1 MNPFAPR
8 PGATDPTPT
17 AVLIAAWARLANQ
30 RSAARHPL
38 SIKPSLIA
46 GTTHGARDAAQL
58 SRRTDRR
65 PAHRDAT
72 QQGYEMQN
80 IQHAFSHFLTSLP
93 QLVRSARAA
102 IIKLPRP
109 VRAPRRDASQ
119 TPVTASASR
128 TPTFG
133 RALRRGGLAATAT
146 LALAACGE
154 DPLRYA
160 TPPAAT
166 QARQPI
172 AYSRVGIREVSL
184 PTYAALEEITVVQ
197 PDGALSSTPDSLWA
211 DDPAREVTLSVT
223 RTLSQATG
231 ATVAAEPWPFRDV
244 PDATVD
250 IRIERMLAE
259 ADGRFRL
266 AGQYYVAPE
275 AFGSPERSRLFDLS
289 VPYVAGGG
297 YSAIAAA
304 RAQAITDLALL
315 IAREGLR

>member
-1 MNPFAPR
+1 
-8 PGATDPTPT
+8 
-17 AVLIAAWARLANQ
+17 
-30 RSAARHPL
+30 
-38 SIKPSLIA
+38 
-46 GTTHGARDAAQL
+46 
-58 SRRTDRR
+58 
-65 PAHRDAT
+65 
-72 QQGYEMQN
+72 MQN
-80 IQHAFSHFLTSLP
+80 FQHAFSHFLTSLP
-93 QLVRSARAA
+93 LLVRSARAA
-102 IIKLPRP
+102 ITKLPRLS
-109 VRAPRRDASQ
+109 RAPQGDASQ
-119 TPVTASASR
+119 TAVTASASR
-128 TPTFG
+128 TPSF
-133 RALRRGGLAATAT
+133 GLAATAT